1 MLYLGAHLNE
11 TDNIIKNINKL
22 EKIGGNV
29 LQIFTGP
36 PHSLNQGKIMDEK
49 PEKINDIK
57 TLIQNKNI
65 KLFIHAK
72 YLLNFAKPLIP
83 KNKIFLV
90 RYVQDLDMSVRLGGD
105 GVVLHFGTTANEIPR
120 NEAIKNMAKSLIS
133 CLDHADKKS
142 VPILETTSGEGYYLG
157 RTIEGMYEVYSKLPK
172 KYQKRIKFCIDTCH
186 IFVSGYEINIPD
198 KFTEYVNKIQK
209 TFGKNK
215 IALIHLN
222 DSKTPFNQKNDR
234 HAEIGKGYIFDP
246 KLGGSHEALKEI
258 VIYAEKNN
266 IPLLLET
273 HGNFGRQIK
282 FIKSLITNDYKSELI
297 EQFSQLRDFHQALNN
312 IHQFRAYK
320 NIVNKLKQIEG
331 KIESSDNLKDIEGI
345 GKGILSKVDEYIK
358 KGKIQVLESIKKD
371 KKIMGQY
378 ELQKVYG
385 IGPAFAKSLV
395 SKKIYNIGDLKKALK
410 NNIVQLNDIQLMG
423 LKYYKD
429 LQEPLKVNDAKLIV
443 NNLKKILKKY
453 GNYNLELMGGYR
465 LGKKVGKDID
475 LIITKDNFQSK
486 DLDKSEE
493 EINKILTI
501 LERSDIITYVIE
513 KGKVK
518 LTLLIKVKSYPY
530 QVHLDLRLAPKDLL
544 PYFSLYFGSGE
555 FFSRKIRQIAK
566 DKGYKLNE
574 YGLTDLKTN
583 KKIILK
589 SEKDIFK
596 FLGVDYVTP
605 INRL

>member
-1 MLYLGAHLNE
+1 MLYLGAHLSIS
-11 TDNIIKNINKL
+11 DNIIKNINKL

-49 PEKINDIK
+49 PEKINQIK

-142 VPILETTSGEGYYLG
+142 VPILETSSGEGYYLG
-157 RTIEGMYEVYSKLPK
+157 RTIEGMYEVYRQLPI

-186 IFVSGYEINIPD
+186 IFVSGYEINIPG
-198 KFTEYVNKIQK
+198 KFTEYVNQIKRK
-209 TFGKNK
+209 FGKNK
-215 IALIHLN
+215 IAIIHLN

-234 HAEIGKGYIFDP
+234 HDEIGKGYIFNP
-246 KLGGSHEALKEI
+246 KLGGSHEALNEI
-258 VIYAEKNN
+258 IQYADQNN

-273 HGNFGRQIK
+273 HGNFKKQID
-282 FIKSLITNDYKSELI
+282 FIKTFVNRDYKNDLI
-297 EQFSQLRDFHQALNN
+297 NEFSQLRDLHQALNN

-331 KIESSDNLKDIEGI
+331 SIKSSNDLKGLEGI

-358 KGKIQVLESIKKD
+358 NGKIQVLESIKKD

-378 ELQKVYG
+378 EIQKVYG
-385 IGPAFAKSLV
+385 IGPAFAKNLV
-395 SKKIYNIGDLKKALK
+395 SKKIYNINDLERAVKNKK
-410 NNIVQLNDIQLMG
+410 IELNDLQLIG
-423 LKYYKD
+423 LKYFND
-429 LQEPLKVNDAKLIV
+429 LQIPINIKDARKIV
-443 NNLKKILKKY
+443 NYLEKILRFH
-453 GNYNLELMGGYR
+453 GNYNVHLMGGYR
-465 LGKKVGKDID
+465 LGKKEGKDID
-475 LIITKDNFQSK
+475 LIITNENYRSYDISK
-486 DLDKSEE
+486 SKK
-493 EINKILTI
+493 EIDKILSI
-501 LERSDIITYVIE
+501 FESAKIVTYIFE
-513 KGKVK
+513 KGNIK
-518 LTLLIKVKSYPY
+518 LTLLIKVKSYHHH
-530 QVHLDLRLAPKDLL
+530 VHLDLRLSPMNLL
-544 PYFSLYFGSGE
+544 PFFMLYFGSGE
-555 FFSRKIRQIAK
+555 YFSRKIRQIAK
-566 DKGYKLNE
+566 EKGYKLNE
-574 YGLTDLKTN
+574 YGLTNLKDN
-583 KKIILK
+583 KKHYFKDEKEIFNFLEINYIIP
-589 SEKDIFK
+589 ED
-596 FLGVDYVTP
+596 
-605 INRL
+605 RL